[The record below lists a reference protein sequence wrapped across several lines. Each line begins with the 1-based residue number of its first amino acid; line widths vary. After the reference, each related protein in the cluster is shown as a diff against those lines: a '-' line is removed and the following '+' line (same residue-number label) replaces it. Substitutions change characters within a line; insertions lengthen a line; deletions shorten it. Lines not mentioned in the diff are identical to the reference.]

1 MATEPYKAIQL
12 AVDSLLGTTTTVR
25 RKKRTISDRKKEMF
39 VSIITLM
46 EETIV
51 RSNLAYQE
59 LQIDLFKYEDKYIQI
74 IDMLMFMNFGED
86 AIDVVSFYLYDR
98 MNDDGTINPMYN
110 PAGQEIILETPY
122 QLWDLVLLVNPKIN
136 EG

>member
-12 AVDSLLGTTTTVR
+12 AVDSLLGTKTTVR

-59 LQIDLFKYEDKYIQI
+59 LQIDLFKYEDKYIKI
-74 IDMLMFMNFGED
+74 IDMLMFMNFG
-86 AIDVVSFYLYDR
+86 
-98 MNDDGTINPMYN
+98 
-110 PAGQEIILETPY
+110 
-122 QLWDLVLLVNPKIN
+122 
-136 EG
+136 

>member
-59 LQIDLFKYEDKYIQI
+59 LHIDLFKYEDKYIQI

>member
-1 MATEPYKAIQL
+1 MAEEPYKAIQL
-12 AVDSLLGTTTTVR
+12 AVDSLLGTKTTVR
-25 RKKRTISDRKKEMF
+25 RKKRTLSDRKKEMF

-59 LQIDLFKYEDKYIQI
+59 LQLDLFKFEDKYVQI

-86 AIDVVSFYLYDR
+86 AIDAISFYLYDR
-98 MNDDGTINPMYN
+98 LNDDGSINPIHD
-110 PAGQEIILETPY
+110 PAGQEIILENPY
-122 QLWDLVLLVNPKIN
+122 QLWDLVVFVNPKVN

>member
-12 AVDSLLGTTTTVR
+12 AVDSLLGTKTTVR

-39 VSIITLM
+39 DSIITLM

-98 MNDDGTINPMYN
+98 LNDDGSINPMYN
-110 PAGQEIILETPY
+110 PAGQEIILENPY
-122 QLWDLVLLVNPKIN
+122 QLWDLVLLVNPKVN